1 MNRRERRKQKRE
13 KEAEEHLKNKHK
25 TALLRYLRVA
35 PRKVRL
41 VAETIRG
48 RKVDQALAILDF
60 TNRAAAGPLAKM
72 LRAVVATAA
81 ASEDIDVDALVVKE
95 IHVDQGPT
103 LKRYIPRA
111 MGRATQV
118 QKKTSHV
125 SFLLEERS

>member
-72 LRAVVATAA
+72 LRAVVATSA

-125 SFLLEERS
+125 SLLLEERS

>member
-13 KEAEEHLKNKHK
+13 KEAEERLGDKHK
-25 TALLRYLRVA
+25 TAVLRYLRVA
-35 PRKVRL
+35 PRKVRA
-41 VAETIRG
+41 VADTIRG

-60 TNRAAAGPLAKM
+60 TNRSAAGPLAKM
-72 LRAVVATAA
+72 LRAAVANAA
-81 ASEDIDVDALVVKE
+81 TSEDIDVDTLVVKE
-95 IHVDQGPT
+95 IRVDQGPT

-111 MGRATQV
+111 MGRATLV

>member
-13 KEAEEHLKNKHK
+13 KEAQERLQDKHK
-25 TALLRYLRVA
+25 SAILRYLRIA
-35 PRKVRL
+35 PRKVRA
-41 VAETIRG
+41 VAKIIRG

-72 LRAVVATAA
+72 LRAVVANAA

-95 IHVDQGPT
+95 IRVDQGPT
-103 LKRYIPRA
+103 LKRYMPRA
-111 MGRATQV
+111 MGRATLV